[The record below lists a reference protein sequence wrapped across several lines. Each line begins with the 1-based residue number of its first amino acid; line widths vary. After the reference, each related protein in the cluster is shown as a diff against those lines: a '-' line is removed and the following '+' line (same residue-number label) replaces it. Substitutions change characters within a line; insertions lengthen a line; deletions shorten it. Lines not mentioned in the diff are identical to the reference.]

1 MKFKVEKKGLRR
13 KKWNITKLD
22 DPSIAKDFQLEL
34 QNKFQLFEDEVDSN
48 DPVADS
54 LLEQTTTIIKK
65 AADEV
70 LGIHRPKKKPWIS
83 DAALALTDERRKA
96 RKKAIQD
103 SSFRHEYNHL
113 TRSIHKGLKTDKEKW
128 FSGKC
133 KLLETN
139 MQQNK
144 RKEVFNTI
152 KTITKGIDRSPT
164 SSSIRSSSGEL
175 LSNPDEVKQRLFE
188 YGKALY
194 NHQPNIDSSCLS
206 APTFGPN
213 HCSKPAIL
221 RSEIVAA
228 VKMLKAGK
236 APGTDEIPGELLKH
250 GGDCIMDQLHHICN
264 DIWMKE
270 TIPDDW
276 TKSII
281 LTMPKK
287 GDITK
292 CENYGTI
299 SLINHSSKILLEIIR
314 SRMKPYVEAILA
326 EEQAGFR
333 PGRSTVE
340 QVFALKMLIQH
351 RIEKKDGKVFA
362 VFIDYK
368 KAFDRVWHDGLF
380 SVLQQYGVSRKLINI
395 IRDLYSKAKSYSR
408 GEQNLTDWFDTT
420 IGVRQGCLP
429 RAVFSHQ
436 TSLTCF

>member
-1 MKFKVEKKGLRR
+1 
-13 KKWNITKLD
+13 
-22 DPSIAKDFQLEL
+22 
-34 QNKFQLFEDEVDSN
+34 
-48 DPVADS
+48 
-54 LLEQTTTIIKK
+54 
-65 AADEV
+65 
-70 LGIHRPKKKPWIS
+70 
-83 DAALALTDERRKA
+83 
-96 RKKAIQD
+96 
-103 SSFRHEYNHL
+103 
-113 TRSIHKGLKTDKEKW
+113 
-128 FSGKC
+128 
-133 KLLETN
+133 

-144 RKEVFNTI
+144 SKEVFNTI

-175 LSNPDEVKQRLFE
+175 LSNPDEVKQRWFE

-194 NHQPNIDSSCLS
+194 NHQPTFDSSSLNT
-206 APTFGPN
+206 PTFGPN
-213 HCSKPAIL
+213 HCSEPAIL

-228 VKMLKAGK
+228 VKKLKAGK

-250 GGDCIMDQLHHICN
+250 GGDCIIDQLHHICN

-287 GDITK
+287 GDVTK
-292 CENYGTI
+292 CENYRTI

-314 SRMKPYVEAILA
+314 SRMKLYVEAILA

-333 PGRSTVE
+333 SGRSTVE

-368 KAFDRVWHDGLF
+368 KAFDRVWHDVCFLF
-380 SVLQQYGVSRKLINI
+380 YSSMVSLKNSSTSSGISTARP
-395 IRDLYSKAKSYSR
+395 KAAL
-408 GEQNLTDWFDTT
+408 E
-420 IGVRQGCLP
+420 
-429 RAVFSHQ
+429 
-436 TSLTCF
+436 